1 MTRRPPRSTRTDT
14 PFPYTTLFRSTY
26 RSTAAGIGLMLDG
39 RRTVDAALEIDD
51 ATAPLARPLVWL
63 SSFFSEREAT
73 PRYQVSR
80 EQVEGTIIELQG
92 DDRTAPTEPTVE
104 LVEGEFSVVPG
115 QAGRGVD
122 PEALAAALP
131 EAAEGWSEGQL
142 IEVELEQV
150 ALPPLGSE
158 EAARQ
163 AAAEAEALVGE
174 PIEVRTSGGTRAV
187 APEELRRW
195 VVLASEAAGSV
206 RIAFDPAKV
215 AEGLRRGVPT
225 GSSEGERGGEEGG

>member
-1 MTRRPPRSTRTDT
+1 MIDE
-14 PFPYTTLFRSTY
+14 
-26 RSTAAGIGLMLDG
+26 

-51 ATAPLARPLVWL
+51 DTAPLARPLVWV

-142 IEVELEQV
+142 IEVELEQ
-150 ALPPLGSE
+150 GDRKSC
-158 EAARQ
+158 
-163 AAAEAEALVGE
+163 GE
-174 PIEVRTSGGTRAV
+174 
-187 APEELRRW
+187 
-195 VVLASEAAGSV
+195 SV
-206 RIAFDPAKV
+206 CQSV
-215 AEGLRRGVPT
+215 
-225 GSSEGERGGEEGG
+225 

>member
-26 RSTAAGIGLMLDG
+26 RSTAAEIGLMIDE

-51 ATAPLARPLVWL
+51 DTAPLARPLVWV

-115 QAGRGVD
+115 TADRK
-122 PEALAAALP
+122 
-131 EAAEGWSEGQL
+131 
-142 IEVELEQV
+142 
-150 ALPPLGSE
+150 
-158 EAARQ
+158 
-163 AAAEAEALVGE
+163 
-174 PIEVRTSGGTRAV
+174 GTRMNY
-187 APEELRRW
+187 
-195 VVLASEAAGSV
+195 S
-206 RIAFDPAKV
+206 
-215 AEGLRRGVPT
+215 
-225 GSSEGERGGEEGG
+225 

>member
-1 MTRRPPRSTRTDT
+1 MIDE
-14 PFPYTTLFRSTY
+14 
-26 RSTAAGIGLMLDG
+26 
-39 RRTVDAALEIDD
+39 RRTVDASLEIDD
-51 ATAPLARPLVWL
+51 DTAPLARPLVWV

-131 EAAEGWSEGQL
+131 EAAER
-142 IEVELEQV
+142 
-150 ALPPLGSE
+150 SE
-158 EAARQ
+158 EH
-163 AAAEAEALVGE
+163 
-174 PIEVRTSGGTRAV
+174 TS
-187 APEELRRW
+187 ELQSLMR
-195 VVLASEAAGSV
+195 
-206 RIAFDPAKV
+206 
-215 AEGLRRGVPT
+215 
-225 GSSEGERGGEEGG
+225 